1 MLAAGLIFLRCR
13 VSSEGFFEAQATVV
27 VSSMASG
34 YSESVTRTRVK
45 SLGFTTA
52 FRKAIHVTRISTST
66 NIVCRAVRFKG
77 VGL

>member
-1 MLAAGLIFLRCR
+1 
-13 VSSEGFFEAQATVV
+13 VV